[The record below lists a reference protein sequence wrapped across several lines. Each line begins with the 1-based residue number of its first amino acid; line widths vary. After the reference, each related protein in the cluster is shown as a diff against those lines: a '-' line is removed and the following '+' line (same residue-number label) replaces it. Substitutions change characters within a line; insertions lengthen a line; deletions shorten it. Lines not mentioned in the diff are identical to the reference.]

1 MKQDI
6 FTLSSTSDGD
16 NHYLSSKSY
25 IKKKL
30 RLFGTEVELCEYIY
44 STADAGHVGSAN
56 SSSTT
61 SSSRRKKVRM
71 EKEATSDHEGK
82 KFECQYCFKEFGNSQ
97 ALGGHQNAHKK
108 ERMKKKRLQLQAR
121 KASMS
126 HYLQPFQ
133 NISSFDYHGS
143 APLFCDTS
151 YNVPKITFCDP
162 ESHISFTPYDHKS
175 APQWYSS
182 VLEGLPYNKDF
193 RKFTL
198 THADQSIAIKPPPF
212 SSSKE
217 KYLSLDLHLGLS

>member
-133 NISSFDYHGS
+133 NISSFDYHIM
-143 APLFCDTS
+143 F
-151 YNVPKITFCDP
+151 PKSLSVIQNPILASLHMITNLLLNIVQCLMVY
-162 ESHISFTPYDHKS
+162 HIIKI
-175 APQWYSS
+175 S
-182 VLEGLPYNKDF
+182 VNLLLLMQINLS
-193 RKFTL
+193 TL
-198 THADQSIAIKPPPF
+198 NLL
-212 SSSKE
+212 
-217 KYLSLDLHLGLS
+217 LSLVQKKNIFLWIFT